1 VIYFTGTVYWAS
13 RVMVVY
19 GNLEVAAAVL
29 VNAALIA
36 YLALYPAVFAVVLRR
51 LTARLG
57 RSALLAAPFVW
68 VATELGRTHL
78 FTGLPWVLLGYSQA
92 PVLQVAQLASVFGVF
107 GVSALVA
114 AVSAAVALAAMGES
128 RPGPGPTAELH
139 KPVALG
145 LANWAGSGVRGTI
158 PLLVTLA
165 IVVGVA
171 SWGSLRLN
179 RSQLTRTG
187 EPVRV
192 GLVQGNVDQA
202 EKWNPARADAIFSDY
217 LAKSEQAIRLGA
229 QVVVW
234 PEASTPFSF
243 EEDPTEAERL
253 RALARQSSVPI
264 LVGSNQIQRG
274 EPMRVYN
281 AAFLVGADGRTAGVY
296 RKLHL
301 VPFGEYVPLKKL
313 FFFASRLVEAVSD
326 FSPGDAEVLLPVNGH
341 RVSAAICYEIVY
353 PQLVRGFVVGGSELL
368 ITMTNDAWFGPTS
381 APYQHFAQASM
392 RAIENGRYL
401 ARAANTGISGVV
413 DPYGR
418 VVAESRI
425 FEPAVIVEQA
435 RFIETTTIYTR
446 YGDVFAHASAIL
458 TLALLVLARGPRRRM
473 GNAYC

>member
-1 VIYFTGTVYWAS
+1 
-13 RVMVVY
+13 
-19 GNLEVAAAVL
+19 
-29 VNAALIA
+29 
-36 YLALYPAVFAVVLRR
+36 
-51 LTARLG
+51 
-57 RSALLAAPFVW
+57 
-68 VATELGRTHL
+68 
-78 FTGLPWVLLGYSQA
+78 
-92 PVLQVAQLASVFGVF
+92 
-107 GVSALVA
+107 
-114 AVSAAVALAAMGES
+114 
-128 RPGPGPTAELH
+128 
-139 KPVALG
+139 LG